1 MCCIKPFVSLARLRG
16 ANILPTGLEIGN
28 GSQAVA
34 TAKNFATGE
43 LIQTGDPYNVAIQ
56 GDGFSES
63 PCPTMYSAYTRD
75 GAFKLNRDGQI
86 VTSDGLPLDVP
97 FEYPTARST

>member
-1 MCCIKPFVSLARLRG
+1 MSLDVIANNLANVQTTAFKKSKIEFQDVLYQTVRQPG
-16 ANILPTGLEIGN
+16 AAQSQHPADRAANRSA

-43 LIQTGDPYNVAIQ
+43 LIQTGDAYNVAIQ

-63 PCPTMYSAYTRD
+63 PCPT
-75 GAFKLNRDGQI
+75 
-86 VTSDGLPLDVP
+86 V
-97 FEYPTARST
+97 

>member
-1 MCCIKPFVSLARLRG
+1 MCYIKPFVSRARLKG

-56 GDGFSES
+56 GDGFF
-63 PCPTMYSAYTRD
+63 R
-75 GAFKLNRDGQI
+75 
-86 VTSDGLPLDVP
+86 VTLPDNSQPIPVMELSNSIAMDK
-97 FEYPTARST
+97 S